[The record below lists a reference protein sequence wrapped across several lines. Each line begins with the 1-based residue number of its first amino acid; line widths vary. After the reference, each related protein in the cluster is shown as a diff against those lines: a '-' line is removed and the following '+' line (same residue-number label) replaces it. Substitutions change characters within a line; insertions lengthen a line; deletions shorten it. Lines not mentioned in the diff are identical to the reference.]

1 MPSTP
6 DTTPPLTAAPAL
18 TRPADP
24 TRPEGPTRPAD
35 PLPEVRTERIGTS
48 LLITL
53 DRPRARNAV
62 NAAVAAQLASTL
74 DELAGDPA
82 LRAGVL
88 TGAGGT
94 FSAGMDLKAALAG
107 ESPEIPGRGFG
118 GLTETVTA
126 KPLIA
131 AVEGWAMGGGF
142 ELALACDLIVA
153 ADDAR
158 FGLPEV
164 KRGLIAAGGG
174 AIRLPKRIPYHLAM
188 ELLLTG
194 EPVSGER
201 AGLLGIAN
209 RVVPAGEAVTTALE
223 LAARLAAN
231 APLALAAVKKI
242 AHAADG
248 VPEPA
253 AFAAQRD
260 ELAALAASADVR
272 EGMTA
277 FAERRAPVWQGK

>member
-1 MPSTP
+1 MHN
-6 DTTPPLTAAPAL
+6 
-18 TRPADP
+18 P
-24 TRPEGPTRPAD
+24 T
-35 PLPEVRTERIGTS
+35 EVRTETIGS
-48 LLITL
+48 ALLITI
-53 DRPRARNAV
+53 DRPKARNAV
-62 NAAVAAQLASTL
+62 NAAVAAGLSTAL
-74 DELAGDPA
+74 DRLEADPG

-107 ESPEIPGRGFG
+107 ESPEVPGRGFG
-118 GLTETVTA
+118 GLTQARTT

-164 KRGLIAAGGG
+164 SRGLIAAGGG

-194 EPVSGER
+194 EPVTGER
-201 AGLLGIAN
+201 AGRLGLAN
-209 RVVPAGEAVTTALE
+209 RVVRAGETVTTALQ
-223 LAARLAAN
+223 LAERIARN
-231 APLALAAVKKI
+231 APLALSAVKELVR
-242 AHAADG
+242 AADG
-248 VPEPA
+248 TPEEE
-253 AFAAQRD
+253 AFAVQARQMAR
-260 ELAALAASADVR
+260 LAASADVR

-277 FAERRAPVWQGK
+277 FTERRSPVWQGR